1 MCAGGFYRV
10 ISLQTY
16 AASAKVSRK
25 RLSQIKRKTERNVS
39 PKIAAECM
47 SSFFAVLV
55 VAMLTG
61 SAFGQDQRVLANQE
75 TIRIQEYPGSI
86 VSLHG
91 WVIEEA
97 GFCSAHRLK
106 CPSTAIPSGPL
117 GLQALAAG
125 SLEVTFAST
134 DVIMQSASRGSDVQ
148 LIVGHSPNNIYELDV
163 RADVPLP
170 NKAAGYPAK
179 MKDFVGLK
187 LGCTARGA
195 ATEIQMRALLAG
207 AGLSPDS
214 VTFVAVGSPSTA
226 YPAMMAKQ
234 IDAAVMFEPFRTLC
248 LTQKTCNIAVD
259 LAKGE
264 GPPELAALN
273 GAFETFAATRQFIKS
288 HPIAIEAFIQAMSEA
303 IEWMQKPENLDN
315 VVAIARKHMSLGDIP
330 NADAILVE
338 LVKGQVPT
346 YGAKID
352 RKSVR
357 AFSDFLIKN
366 KLIDTP
372 VEAASFVYEKAP

>member
-1 MCAGGFYRV
+1 MQMATKRLLS
-10 ISLQTY
+10 IY
-16 AASAKVSRK
+16 AALAGSILLGPA
-25 RLSQIKRKTERNVS
+25 
-39 PKIAAECM
+39 
-47 SSFFAVLV
+47 FAQGEEVK
-55 VAMLTG
+55 ARG
-61 SAFGQDQRVLANQE
+61 E

-97 GFCSAHRLK
+97 GFCSSHGLK
-106 CPSTAIPSGPL
+106 CASTTIPSGPL

-125 SLEVTFAST
+125 SLEVSFAST
-134 DVIMQSASRGSDVQ
+134 DVIMQSASRGNDVQ

-163 RADVPLP
+163 RNDIPRP
-170 NKAAGYPAK
+170 NKNAGYPAK

-214 VTFVAVGSPSTA
+214 VSFVAVGSPSTA

-248 LTQKTCNIAVD
+248 LTQKTCQIAVD

-264 GPPELAALN
+264 GPPEIASLN
-273 GAFETFAATRQFIKS
+273 GAFETFAARREFIKS
-288 HPIAIEAFIQAMSEA
+288 NPVAIQAFIQAMSEA
-303 IEWMQKPENLDN
+303 IEWMQKPENFDK
-315 VVAIARKHMSLGDIP
+315 VVAIAKKHMSLGDIP
-330 NADAILVE
+330 NADAVVVE
-338 LVKGQVPT
+338 LVKGQIPT
-346 YGAKID
+346 FGARID
-352 RKSVR
+352 RRSVK

-366 KLIDTP
+366 KLIETP
-372 VEAASFVYEKAP
+372 VDPASFVYDKAP

>member
-1 MCAGGFYRV
+1 M
-10 ISLQTY
+10 L
-16 AASAKVSRK
+16 SRK
-25 RLSQIKRKTERNVS
+25 TGVIGCAALAWALAAAPAPAQDG
-39 PKIAAECM
+39 KI
-47 SSFFAVLV
+47 
-55 VAMLTG
+55 
-61 SAFGQDQRVLANQE
+61 LANNE

-91 WVIEEA
+91 WVIEDA

-106 CPSTAIPSGPL
+106 CPSTTIPSGPL

-134 DVIMQSASRGSDVQ
+134 DVIMQSASRGNDIQ

-163 RADVPLP
+163 RADVPRP
-170 NKAAGYPAK
+170 NKSAGYPAV

-187 LGCTARGA
+187 VGCTARGA

-214 VTFVAVGSPSTA
+214 VTFVAVGSPNTA

-248 LTQKTCNIAVD
+248 LTQKTCEIAVD
-259 LAKGE
+259 MAKGE
-264 GPPELAALN
+264 GPPEIAGLN
-273 GAFETFAATRQFIKS
+273 GAFETFAARRDFIKS
-288 HPIAIEAFIQAMSEA
+288 NPVAVQAFIQAMSEA
-303 IEWMQKPENLDN
+303 IEWMQKPENLDK
-315 VVAIARKHMSLGDIP
+315 VVAITRKHMSLGDIP
-330 NADAILVE
+330 NADAVLVE

-352 RKSVR
+352 RKAVA

-366 KLIDTP
+366 KLIDAP
-372 VEAASFVYEKAP
+372 VDPASFVYEKAP

>member
-1 MCAGGFYRV
+1 MDKGLILAV
-10 ISLQTY
+10 ASLVGLSVPSFSQP
-16 AASAKVSRK
+16 AKVVG
-25 RLSQIKRKTERNVS
+25 N
-39 PKIAAECM
+39 
-47 SSFFAVLV
+47 
-55 VAMLTG
+55 
-61 SAFGQDQRVLANQE
+61 NE

-91 WVIEEA
+91 WVIEDG
-97 GFCSAHRLK
+97 GFCAEHRLK
-106 CPSTAIPSGPL
+106 CPSTTIPSGPL

-125 SLEVTFAST
+125 SLEVSFAST

-148 LIVGHSPNNIYELDV
+148 LIVGHSPNNIYELNV
-163 RADVPLP
+163 RNDVPMP
-170 NKAAGYPAK
+170 NKAKGYPEI

-248 LTQKTCNIAVD
+248 RTQKTCSVAVD

-264 GPPELAALN
+264 GPPEIAALN
-273 GAFETFAATRQFIKS
+273 GGFETFAARREYIKS
-288 HPIAIEAFIQAMSEA
+288 NPVAVQAFIQAMSEA
-303 IEWMQKPENLDN
+303 IEWMQKPENLDK

-330 NADAILVE
+330 NADAVLVD

-352 RKSVR
+352 RKSVN
-357 AFSDFLIKN
+357 AFSDFMLKN
-366 KLIDTP
+366 KLIDRP
-372 VEAASFVYEKAP
+372 VDAASFVYEKAP

>member
-1 MCAGGFYRV
+1 MVSKMSKHRMLPV
-10 ISLQTY
+10 Y
-16 AASAKVSRK
+16 AALAGSMLFGPAFAQGEKV
-25 RLSQIKRKTERNVS
+25 
-39 PKIAAECM
+39 IANE
-47 SSFFAVLV
+47 
-55 VAMLTG
+55 
-61 SAFGQDQRVLANQE
+61 E

-106 CPSTAIPSGPL
+106 CSSTTIPSGPL
-117 GLQALAAG
+117 GLQALAAR
-125 SLEVTFAST
+125 SLEVSFAST
-134 DVIMQSASRGSDVQ
+134 DVTMQSASRGNDVQ

-163 RADVPLP
+163 RSDVPRP
-170 NKAAGYPAK
+170 NKNAGYPAK

-195 ATEIQMRALLAG
+195 ATEIQMRALLVG

-214 VTFVAVGSPSTA
+214 VSFVAVGSPSTA
-226 YPAMMAKQ
+226 YPTMMAKQ

-248 LTQKTCNIAVD
+248 LTQKTCEIAVD

-264 GPPELAALN
+264 GPPELASLN
-273 GAFETFAATRQFIKS
+273 GAFETFAARREFIKS
-288 HPIAIEAFIQAMSEA
+288 NPVAVQAFIQAMSEA
-303 IEWMQKPENLDN
+303 IDWMQKPENFDK
-315 VVAIARKHMSLGDIP
+315 VMAIARKHMSLGDIP
-330 NADAILVE
+330 NADAVLVE

-352 RKSVR
+352 RHSIK

-366 KLIDTP
+366 KLIQNP
-372 VEAASFVYEKAP
+372 VDPASFVYEKAP